1 MRKFF
6 LLLLLSFILISC
18 NDKKISELEYEEIDN
33 WIVAVYD
40 DGKPYNG
47 EAWSDDRRSYKIE
60 VDDGLLI
67 KISYYDEQG
76 NIFCV
81 VEIEN
86 ENKIFYN
93 KNGNEISQDVC
104 RKLYE
109 EQYYL
114 WKDTQRELREIV
126 ESRRLH

>member
-40 DGKPYNG
+40 DGEPYNG
-47 EAWSDDRRSYKIE
+47 EAWSDDGRSYKIE

-67 KISYYDEQG
+67 KINYYDEQG
-76 NIFCV
+76 NIFCIV
-81 VEIEN
+81 EN

-93 KNGNEISQDVC
+93 KKGNEISRDVC
-104 RKLYE
+104 RKLYK

-114 WKDTQRELREIV
+114 WKDTQRELRKII
-126 ESRRLH
+126 ESRRLQ

>member
-40 DGKPYNG
+40 DGEPYNG
-47 EAWSDDRRSYKIE
+47 EAWSDDGRSYKIE

-67 KISYYDEQG
+67 KINYYDEQG
-76 NIFCV
+76 NISCV
-81 VEIEN
+81 VGN
-86 ENKIFYN
+86 ENKIFFN
-93 KNGNEISQDVC
+93 KNGNEISRDVY
-104 RKLYE
+104 RKLYKD
-109 EQYYL
+109 QYYL
-114 WKDTQRELREIV
+114 WKDNQSELGEIIELR
-126 ESRRLH
+126 RFH